1 MNHLQRVQQRISDVD
16 GLLISDIGNV
26 RWISGFS
33 GSSGWVISTT
43 SDAIFI
49 TDSRYDIQAHEQV
62 TTIPVS
68 IYASP
73 TKPVE
78 VIAQQLARLG
88 IKRLGIE
95 ASTVTMAVLED
106 WQKAFSGVEL
116 VPVKG
121 VVEPVRMV
129 KSADEVA
136 LIKRACALTDAC
148 YEHVLRMIQPG
159 VSEWDL
165 MLEIEFFIRRSGAQ
179 LAFPPIAVSGPNSA
193 RPHGT
198 ATERR
203 FEKGDFVTMD
213 FGAKLD
219 GYCAD
224 LTRTVV
230 VGEASPRHVEI
241 YEQVLKANV
250 ECINFMKPGIPC
262 KEVDALARRILD
274 EKGLAKYFGHGLGHG
289 LGRDVHDFGSLSSR
303 SEDMLEPGQVWTV
316 EPGVYVEGFGGVRVE
331 DDVVVTDTGVEVLT
345 HCDKSLTILPRP

>member
-1 MNHLQRVQQRISDVD
+1 MNHLNRVQQRIDNID

-33 GSSGWVISTT
+33 GSSGWVICTPD
-43 SDAIFI
+43 DAVFI

-62 TTIPVS
+62 KTIPVT
-68 IYASP
+68 IYSSP
-73 TKPVE
+73 TKPIE
-78 VIAQQLARLG
+78 VIAQHLSRLG

-95 ASTVTMAVLED
+95 ATVVTMAVLED
-106 WQKAFSGVEL
+106 WQKAFSGIDL

-121 VVEPVRMV
+121 VIEPVRMV
-129 KSADEVA
+129 KSPEEVA
-136 LIKRACALTDAC
+136 LIKRACGLTDAC

-165 MLEIEFFIRRSGAQ
+165 MLEIEFYVRRSGAQ
-179 LAFPPIAVSGPNSA
+179 NAFPPIAVSGPNSA

-198 ATERR
+198 ATERK
-203 FEKGDFVTMD
+203 FENGDFVTMD

-230 VGEASPRHVEI
+230 VGEATPRHVEI

-262 KEVDALARRILD
+262 RDVDALARRILD
-274 EKGLAKYFGHGLGHG
+274 EKGLAQYFGHGLGHG
-289 LGRDVHDFGSLSSR
+289 LGRDVHDYGSLSAR
-303 SEDMLEPGQVWTV
+303 SEDNLEPGQVWTV
-316 EPGVYVEGFGGVRVE
+316 EPGVYIEGFGGVRVE
-331 DDVVVTDTGVEVLT
+331 DDVVVIENGVEVLT
-345 HCDKSLTILPRP
+345 HCNKSLTVLPR